1 MKRPVPPQKRHR
13 PATYANNSCSLT
25 ICFSSLIAS
34 KRFEWGSGCDDD
46 AACECGLGISSG
58 VPNGTPGG
66 CDDDAAC
73 VRASVATLLG
83 ALTLASVWP
92 SCVRYLWFAPSCDS
106 VRDSVQIGLRR
117 CSTAVTR
124 SLPPAL
130 HGCSTLLYPGVAPCA
145 VAPVGGKHRHK
156 DASL

>member
-92 SCVRYLWFAPSCDS
+92 LLRALHWFALSCDS
-106 VRDSVQIGLRR
+106 VRDIVQRMLRQ
-117 CSTAVTR
+117 CSTVVHPLLHDSSTVV
-124 SLPPAL
+124 PPAL
-130 HGCSTLLYPGVAPCA
+130 RYRYPSCLPRCFAMRVCA
-145 VAPVGGKHRHK
+145 RWR
-156 DASL
+156 